1 MNERLGRNIP
11 TLLAASVLFALAGM
25 ANAQDA
31 ESDQATPAQDV
42 GSQGEKPAKATD
54 LSAVVVTGT
63 RISNRTHAE
72 SLVPIDVIPAEVLT
86 QSGAIDLGSALDQVV
101 PSLNFPLASMS
112 DTFAFT
118 RPFQMRG
125 LNSDQVLILVDGKR
139 WHSSALMLTLGQVRS
154 EEHTSELQSLMR
166 ISSAVLSLK
175 KKT

>member
-31 ESDQATPAQDV
+31 ESDQATPAQDAE
-42 GSQGEKPAKATD
+42 SLDAKPAKATD

-72 SLVPIDVIPAEVLT
+72 SLVPIDVIPSEVLT

-101 PSLNFPLASMS
+101 PSLNFPLASRS
-112 DTFAFT
+112 DTFA
-118 RPFQMRG
+118 R
-125 LNSDQVLILVDGKR
+125 SDERRVGKECVSTCRCR
-139 WHSSALMLTLGQVRS
+139 WGPDY
-154 EEHTSELQSLMR
+154 
-166 ISSAVLSLK
+166 
-175 KKT
+175 

>member
-1 MNERLGRNIP
+1 MNERLGLNIP
-11 TLLAASVLFALAGM
+11 SLLAASVLFALAGM

-31 ESDQATPAQDV
+31 ESDQATPAQDA

-101 PSLNFPLASMS
+101 PSLTFPLASMS

-125 LNSDQVLILVDGKR
+125 LNLDPALLLVDGPR
-139 WHSSALMLTLGQVRS
+139 LHTSALIRTLAPAG
-154 EEHTSELQSLMR
+154 HGP
-166 ISSAVLSLK
+166 
-175 KKT
+175 